1 MDLHDD
7 EWLMQRIS
15 TTIDAVMWAKIMGL
29 EAELDMI
36 AFAEDVLEHYA
47 DR

>member
-1 MDLHDD
+1 MELHND
-7 EWLMQRIS
+7 EWLMNRINE
-15 TTIDAVMWAKIMGL
+15 TISAVLYAKFMGL

>member
-1 MDLHDD
+1 MELHHD

-15 TTIDAVMWAKIMGL
+15 TTIDAVVHARVMGL

-36 AFAEDVLEHYA
+36 AFAEDVLNHYA